1 MSGDLSLR
9 EASSKCYLSKLTGK
23 LIDEEQQL
31 SASVMIG
38 GGTHKAT
45 TDTGATASFIS
56 EELADIGRS
65 AHIRNTQHNK
75 KKLNAEPANLPQS
88 QQNIGLGRADD
99 PSGRIRGTGEGE
111 ESRCSEEQVP

>member
-56 EELADIGRS
+56 EELADIL
-65 AHIRNTQHNK
+65 AV
-75 KKLNAEPANLPQS
+75 
-88 QQNIGLGRADD
+88 LGKIT
-99 PSGRIRGTGEGE
+99 RIRSKLGWQTEDAGESMYSWRWKSHTGT
-111 ESRCSEEQVP
+111 SD